1 MENLLL
7 SGELRSVAE
16 EEERRLLMAASA
28 GCLRLVVE
36 DERLSIG
43 QHRQTDQGSKIRGI
57 KTIWDLTSV

>member
-43 QHRQTDQGSKIRGI
+43 PT
-57 KTIWDLTSV
+57 